1 MATKNKVFTV
11 NFRAFDTAANEP
23 KTGDSANISMFVRI
37 DSGVVSGV
45 TNAVSEVDAVNMPG
59 LYTLQA
65 TAAEMNG
72 ESILFNG
79 TSTTAD
85 VIIDPVYIE
94 TEDVVNGVWEDDNT
108 ARNTAG
114 SAGKVIGDTLADTDQ
129 IQQVTPATLIAVL
142 SSSQTP
148 FTTSSVSI

>member
-1 MATKNKVFTV
+1 LGILYPPYQVF
-11 NFRAFDTAANEP
+11 E
-23 KTGDSANISMFVRI
+23 
-37 DSGVVSGV
+37 
-45 TNAVSEVDAVNMPG
+45 
-59 LYTLQA
+59 LQA

-108 ARNTAG
+108 AINVAG
-114 SAGKVIGDTLADTDQ
+114 
-129 IQQVTPATLIAVL
+129 VTCCI
-142 SSSQTP
+142 
-148 FTTSSVSI
+148 